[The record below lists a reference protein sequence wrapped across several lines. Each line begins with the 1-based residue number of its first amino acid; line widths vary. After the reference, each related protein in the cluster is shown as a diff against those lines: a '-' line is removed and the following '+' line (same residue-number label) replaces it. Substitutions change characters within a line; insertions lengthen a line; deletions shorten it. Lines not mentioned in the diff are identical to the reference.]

1 MTPPRDLEVYLV
13 RHAPAGERGP
23 EWPDDARRPVSAEGR
38 KSFQKVAKGL
48 AAASVELDVIFTSPL
63 VRCRQTAEILSSG
76 LRGTPRV
83 QPIDSLAPGKG
94 VPAVMAELGELVKRP
109 RIALVGHEPDLG
121 KLAAHLLGMKRAPE
135 FRKGG
140 VARIDLSGLPPSG
153 SGLLV
158 WFAPPRL
165 LRRMAP

>member
-1 MTPPRDLEVYLV
+1 MSVPRDLEVYLV

-23 EWPDDARRPVSAEGR
+23 EWPDDTLRPLSAEGR
-38 KSFQKVAKGL
+38 KSFQKVVKGL
-48 AAASVELDVIFTSPL
+48 AAADVELDVIFTSPL
-63 VRCRQTAEILSSG
+63 VRCRQTADILSSG
-76 LRGTPRV
+76 LRGKPRV
-83 QPIDSLAPGKG
+83 HPIDSLAPGAG
-94 VPAVMAELGELVKRP
+94 APAVIAEIAGLLKRP

-121 KLAAHLLGMKRAPE
+121 KLAAQLLGLKRPPE

-140 VARIDLSGLPPSG
+140 VARIDLTGLPPSG
-153 SGLLV
+153 PALLV

>member
-1 MTPPRDLEVYLV
+1 MTVPRDLEVYLV

-23 EWPDDARRPVSAEGR
+23 EWPDDTLRPLTAEGR
-38 KSFQKVAKGL
+38 KSFQKVVKGL
-48 AAASVELDVIFTSPL
+48 AAADVELDAIFTSPL
-63 VRCRQTAEILSSG
+63 ERCRQTAEILSSG
-76 LRGTPRV
+76 LRGKPRV
-83 QPIDSLAPGKG
+83 QPLDSLAPGAG
-94 VPAVMAELGELVKRP
+94 AAAVMAELGELVKKP

-121 KLAAHLLGMKRAPE
+121 KLAAHLLGLKRAPE

-140 VARIDLSGLPPSG
+140 VARIDLTGLPPNG
-153 SGLLV
+153 PGLLV

>member
-1 MTPPRDLEVYLV
+1 MTVSRDLEVYLV
-13 RHAPAGERGP
+13 RHAPADERGP
-23 EWPDDARRPVSAEGR
+23 EWPDDTLRPLTAEGR
-38 KSFQKVAKGL
+38 KSFQKVVKGL
-48 AAASVELDVIFTSPL
+48 DAADVEIDVIFTSPL

-76 LRGTPRV
+76 LRGSPRV
-83 QPIDSLAPGKG
+83 QPIESLAPGG
-94 VPAVMAELGELVKRP
+94 GASAVIAELGGVVKKP

-121 KLAAHLLGMKRAPE
+121 KLAAQLLGLKRAPE

-140 VARIDLSGLPPSG
+140 VARIDLTGLPPSG
-153 SGLLV
+153 PGLLG